1 MKSVFVSLRA
11 WLVSAACA
19 VALATSLLAQ
29 DPAPATDAVQAEL
42 DALRALMASEP
53 PAGLSGADHYRWFD
67 RLTRKIGEDAFAFI
81 AKHPNDPRRWQ
92 AALILQQR
100 RFHPRFVVS
109 IGDDYP
115 TVGEKAVVRDTAA
128 EAAWSARVDELEKQ
142 LRAAKDVPPDVREQ
156 IEFFDLMAV
165 FQPAYMAA
173 HEKKPF
179 DLNRVETEM
188 NAFLA
193 RWADSNSGR
202 GLLTM
207 FVQLAMSARGQ
218 TEAEALRPF
227 ADSPNRGARDYV
239 RDRLRFFELSQR
251 PFELKF
257 TALDGREVDLA
268 ALRGK
273 VVLLD
278 FWATWCGP
286 CIAELPNV
294 KKAYAELHEHG
305 FEIIGISLDHE
316 RDRQKFAALVAK
328 EGLPWPQR
336 FVGQGWEDPIAKE
349 YTVMAIPAMFLL
361 DQKGMLVS
369 TNARGEKLEAE
380 VRRLLGL

>member
-1 MKSVFVSLRA
+1 MISSFLRLRA
-11 WLVSAACA
+11 LLVGAAA
-19 VALATSLLAQ
+19 ALTLAAIAFAQ
-29 DPAPATDAVQAEL
+29 DATPPADAAQAEL
-42 DALRALMASEP
+42 DALRALTTSQP
-53 PAGLSGADHYRWFD
+53 PPNLSGADHYRWFD
-67 RLTRKIGEDAFAFI
+67 GLTRKIGADAFAFI
-81 AKHPNDPRRWQ
+81 AKHPDDPRRWH

-109 IGDDYP
+109 IGDDYA

-128 EAAWSARVDELEKQ
+128 ETAWSARVDELEKQ
-142 LRAAKDVPPDVREQ
+142 LRAANDLPPEVREQ

-173 HEKKPF
+173 QEKKPF
-179 DLNRVETEM
+179 DLARVETEM

-207 FVQLAMSARGQ
+207 FVRLAMTARGQ
-218 TEAEALRPF
+218 GEAEVLRPF
-227 ADSPNRGARDYV
+227 AESPNRGARDYV
-239 RDRLRFFELSQR
+239 NDRLRFFELSQR

-273 VVLLD
+273 VVLID

-336 FVGQGWEDPIAKE
+336 FVGKGWEDPVAKE

-369 TNARGEKLEAE
+369 TDARGEKLAQE
-380 VRRLLGL
+380 VRRLLGK

>member
-1 MKSVFVSLRA
+1 MKSVHFLRVLLLGAVILFAVSI
-11 WLVSAACA
+11 VMF
-19 VALATSLLAQ
+19 AQ
-29 DPAPATDAVQAEL
+29 DAAPAGDPAQAEL
-42 DALRALMASEP
+42 DALRALTTSQP

-81 AKHPNDPRRWQ
+81 ARHPSDPRRWH

-109 IGDDYP
+109 IADDYP

-128 EAAWSARVDELEKQ
+128 ETAWSARVDELEKQ
-142 LRAAKDVPPDVREQ
+142 LRAATDVPPEVREQ
-156 IEFFDLMAV
+156 VEFFDLMAV

-173 HEKKPF
+173 QEKRPF
-179 DLNRVETEM
+179 DLARVEQDM

-193 RWADSNSGR
+193 RWPDSNSGR

-207 FVQLAMSARGQ
+207 FVHLAKVGRGQ
-218 TEAEALRPF
+218 TEADILRPF
-227 ADSPNRGARDYV
+227 AESANRGARDYV

-257 TALDGREVDLA
+257 TALDGREVDLT

-273 VVLLD
+273 VVLID

-294 KKAYAELHEHG
+294 KKAYAELHERG
-305 FEIIGISLDHE
+305 FEIVGISLDQE

-336 FVGQGWEDPIAKE
+336 FAGKGWEDPVAKE

-369 TNARGEKLEAE
+369 ADARGEKLAQE